1 MSGAPTVVAPMVTDS
16 IVSEKVQAATESLQ
30 KQIQELMISSGQ
42 QTVNFDKK
50 LSNLV
55 GQLVASQAENAEIN
69 VRLGTQADEIFNL
82 KSQLDLANKFSAEE
96 ISSLKTRLAVLENVS
111 KTPDINA
118 SKIVVPP
125 QMVAPS
131 IEIPLAPKSATYN
144 LLNFPDNAYNFGSV
158 TLKDGMLTFP
168 EVRSSQ
174 AVINGMLRVDKVLD
188 LMAQDRG
195 YINAVST
202 ISDYESLV
210 KGLEVSE
217 AKFLA
222 LAKTNPEFSR
232 KAADFFGVEQFNK
245 RALTKLQDNTS
256 YSVEKFIDLIKSY
269 NQLTA
274 KK

>member
-1 MSGAPTVVAPMVTDS
+1 
-16 IVSEKVQAATESLQ
+16 
-30 KQIQELMISSGQ
+30 
-42 QTVNFDKK
+42 
-50 LSNLV
+50 
-55 GQLVASQAENAEIN
+55 
-69 VRLGTQADEIFNL
+69 
-82 KSQLDLANKFSAEE
+82 
-96 ISSLKTRLAVLENVS
+96 
-111 KTPDINA
+111 
-118 SKIVVPP
+118 
-125 QMVAPS
+125 MVAPS